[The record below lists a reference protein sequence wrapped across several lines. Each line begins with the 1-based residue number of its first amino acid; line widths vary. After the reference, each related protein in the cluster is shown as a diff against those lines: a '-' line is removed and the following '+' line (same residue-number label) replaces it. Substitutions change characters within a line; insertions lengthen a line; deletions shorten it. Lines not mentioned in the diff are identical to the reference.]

1 MNYNFLFTCS
11 QEYSYIVT
19 NIEEIAKFCSIESQ
33 NVRLG
38 KVTYFNGHLEIFN
51 DHKMENFVGFLAQ
64 YETVV
69 EV

>member
-19 NIEEIAKFCSIESQ
+19 NIEEIAKSCSIESQ
-33 NVRLG
+33 NVRVG
-38 KVTYFNGHLEIFN
+38 KAGHLEIFN